1 MIKSALSSK
10 PGVVAAAVAL
20 GLLATPPVRAQNPP
34 NTSPSAVEDGTY
46 VIDPLHTQVG
56 FSVLHLGFSF
66 YSGRFADV
74 SGVLDLKPKLAAAST
89 VRVSIPTAAVSTT
102 SPKLDAELKSAEW
115 LDAAKF
121 PAMTFKSTTVTPGEK
136 GEAKVMGDLTLHG
149 VTKSVTLDV
158 RFVGSGVNPLNK
170 KYTAGFVISGDVN
183 RSEFGVTKYV
193 PLVGDT
199 VHLTINGA
207 FEKK

>member
-1 MIKSALSSK
+1 
-10 PGVVAAAVAL
+10 
-20 GLLATPPVRAQNPP
+20 
-34 NTSPSAVEDGTY
+34 
-46 VIDPLHTQVG
+46 
-56 FSVLHLGFSF
+56 
-66 YSGRFADV
+66 
-74 SGVLDLKPKLAAAST
+74 
-89 VRVSIPTAAVSTT
+89 
-102 SPKLDAELKSAEW
+102 
-115 LDAAKF
+115 
-121 PAMTFKSTTVTPGEK
+121 
-136 GEAKVMGDLTLHG
+136 MGDLTLHG